1 MCLSVVLLVK
11 CLLYGNVNSVQ
22 FEHFPSGKEVQYSY
36 VTHLPVHGEQGS
48 KGQWRRMEMFKT

>member
-1 MCLSVVLLVK
+1 MCLSVVLILQSV
-11 CLLYGNVNSVQ
+11 LYSTVYSVE
-22 FEHFPSGKEVQYSY
+22 FEHFPSGTEVQYSY